1 MGKMGFDKKGIFNM
15 SLSKKIARTSR
26 VIAAM
31 FVVSAAIGCSVNQD
45 PFEEKSDQIKNG
57 IPPELDKEPPV
68 PKPLASDALRI
79 DALDFYTFKE
89 EVEGEISISGRVL
102 TANPQF
108 ELTIDSTSLKD
119 FAGAVFDGKT
129 GVFKWTPPRESTGQE
144 YGIPKRLVV
153 RLTAPSPVGGAIIGT
168 TKAILVYVTRSE
180 VDPQILTT
188 DDLVR
193 TPVREGELRK
203 FTVTVR
209 DPDSL
214 DVDGLRPRLVA
225 VPAVRGPSDVSGLIY
240 MQEPTSST
248 DLNPV
253 QDPMDK
259 KKWIFKMVVDLR
271 VPTDM
276 RGRDFTRAQDKFK
289 FGLQVTS
296 RFGRVGY
303 KNDGEVMIWTDIMK
317 PEISWFSPI
326 EVIAGQEN
334 LVQFTVFDPYA
345 EGKLT
350 VNFQTRI
357 DQLPGSAISKC
368 IPASREGNILC
379 TISWKPLATTTGDFK
394 VDIEVINQSK
404 IPGDIKIQKELFQ
417 RTLKVKTIPVDPP
430 VVPGPVAPAPVEP
443 GPVAPTPVAPAP
455 VTPAVN

>member
-1 MGKMGFDKKGIFNM
+1 MGFAKKGIFNM
-15 SLSKKIARTSR
+15 TLSNFTRVSR
-26 VIAAM
+26 VFTLAILVAAG
-31 FVVSAAIGCSVNQD
+31 VGCSVNQD

-79 DALDFYTFKE
+79 DALDFYTFRE

-108 ELTIDSTSLKD
+108 ELSIDSTSLKD
-119 FAGAVFDGKT
+119 FPGAVFDAKT
-129 GVFKWTPPRESTGQE
+129 GVFKWTPPRESTGTE
-144 YGIPKRLVV
+144 YGVPKRLVV

-180 VDPQILTT
+180 VDPQILTI
-188 DDLVR
+188 DDLVKS
-193 TPVREGELRK
+193 PVREGELRK

-209 DPDSL
+209 DPDSI
-214 DVDGLRPRLVA
+214 DADGLRPRLVA
-225 VPAVRGPSDVSGLIY
+225 IPSVRGPSDVSGLVY
-240 MQEPTSST
+240 MQEPSST
-248 DLNPV
+248 DPNPV

-259 KKWIFKMVVDLR
+259 KKWIFKMVLDLR
-271 VPTDM
+271 VPADM
-276 RGRDFTRAQDKFK
+276 RGRDFTRIQDKFK

-296 RFGRVGY
+296 RFGRIGY
-303 KNDGEVMIWTDIMK
+303 KNDGEVMIWTDVMK

-326 EVIAGQEN
+326 EVVAGQEN
-334 LVQFTVFDPYA
+334 VVQFTVYDPYA

-350 VNFQTRI
+350 VNFQTRM

-368 IPASREGNILC
+368 QAASREGNILC

-417 RTLKVKTIPVDPP
+417 RTLKVKSVQPAPVAPVVVPAPTEPPP
-430 VVPGPVAPAPVEP
+430 VVT
-443 GPVAPTPVAPAP
+443 PT
-455 VTPAVN
+455 TTTAVN

>member
-1 MGKMGFDKKGIFNM
+1 MRKMGFVKKGIVDM
-15 SLSKKIARTSR
+15 SHPKNARVGR
-26 VIAAM
+26 MLAM
-31 FVVSAAIGCSVNQD
+31 MFIVSAAIGCSVNQD
-45 PFEEKSDQIKNG
+45 PFEDKSDQIRNG

-79 DALDFYTFKE
+79 DALDFYTFRE

-108 ELTIDSTSLKD
+108 ELSIDSTSWKD
-119 FAGAVFDGKT
+119 FPGAVFDEKT
-129 GVFKWTPPRESTGQE
+129 GVFKWTPPRESTGTE
-144 YGIPKRLVV
+144 YGVPKRLVV

-180 VDPQILTT
+180 TDPQILTVG
-188 DDLVR
+188 DLVKS
-193 TPVREGELRK
+193 PVREGELRK

-209 DPDSL
+209 DPDSI
-214 DVDGLRPRLVA
+214 DADGLRPRLVA
-225 VPAVRGPSDVSGLIY
+225 IPSVRGPSDVSGLVY
-240 MQEPTSST
+240 MQDPTVA
-248 DLNPV
+248 DPNPA
-253 QDPMDK
+253 QDPLDK
-259 KKWIFKMVVDLR
+259 KKWIFKMVLDLR
-271 VPTDM
+271 VPADM

-303 KNDGEVMIWTDIMK
+303 KNDGEVMIWTDVMK

-334 LVQFTVFDPYA
+334 VVQFTVYDPYA

-350 VNFQTRI
+350 VNFHTRL
-357 DQLPGSAISKC
+357 DQWPGSAISKC
-368 IPASREGNILC
+368 ISSSREGNILC
-379 TISWKPLATTTGDFK
+379 TISWKPLPATTGDFK

-404 IPGDIKIQKELFQ
+404 IPGDIKFQKEVFQ
-417 RTLKVKTIPVDPP
+417 RTLKVKTVQGATP
-430 VVPGPVAPAPVEP
+430 VVPEAVV
-443 GPVAPTPVAPAP
+443 P
-455 VTPAVN
+455 VTPAVETPSAAPAVN

>member
-1 MGKMGFDKKGIFNM
+1 MGKLGFVKKGIFDM
-15 SLSKKIARTSR
+15 SLSKLARTGR
-26 VIAAM
+26 VLAAL
-31 FVVSAAIGCSVNQD
+31 FVVSAAMGCSVNQD

-79 DALDFYTFKE
+79 DALDFYTFRE

-119 FAGAVFDGKT
+119 FPGAVFDGKT
-129 GVFKWTPPRESTGQE
+129 GVFKWTPPRESTGTE
-144 YGIPKRLVV
+144 YGVPKRLVV

-180 VDPQILTT
+180 VDPQILTV

-209 DPDSL
+209 DPDSI
-214 DVDGLRPRLVA
+214 DADGLRPRLVA
-225 VPAVRGPSDVSGLIY
+225 VPSVRGPSDVSGLVY
-240 MQEPTSST
+240 MQDPTVA
-248 DLNPV
+248 DPNPV

-259 KKWIFKMVVDLR
+259 KKWIFKMVLDLR
-271 VPTDM
+271 VPADM

-303 KNDGEVMIWTDIMK
+303 KNDGEVMIWTDVMK

-334 LVQFTVFDPYA
+334 VVQFTIYDPYA

-350 VNFQTRI
+350 VNFQTRL

-368 IPASREGNILC
+368 ISASREGNILC

-417 RTLKVKTIPVDPP
+417 RTLKVKIVQ
-430 VVPGPVAPAPVEP
+430 VAAPVAPAPV
-443 GPVAPTPVAPAP
+443 VP
-455 VTPAVN
+455 VTPTVETPTVTSAVN

>member
-1 MGKMGFDKKGIFNM
+1 M
-15 SLSKKIARTSR
+15 SLSNLARTSR
-26 VIAAM
+26 VLFSAFVAAT
-31 FVVSAAIGCSVNQD
+31 VVATISGCSVNQD

-57 IPPELDKEPPV
+57 VPPELDKEPPV

-79 DALDFYTFKE
+79 DALDFYSFRE

-108 ELTIDSTSLKD
+108 ELSIDSTSFKD
-119 FAGAVFDGKT
+119 FPGAVFNPKT
-129 GVFKWTPPRESTGQE
+129 GVFKWTPPRESTGTE
-144 YGIPKRLVV
+144 YGVPKRLVV

-168 TKAILVYVTRSE
+168 TKAILIYVTRSE
-180 VDPQILTT
+180 VDPEILTL

-203 FTVTVR
+203 FTVTVK
-209 DPDSL
+209 DPDSI
-214 DVDGLRPRLVA
+214 DADGLRPRLVA
-225 VPAVRGPSDVSGLIY
+225 IPSVRGPSDVSGLVY
-240 MQEPTSST
+240 MQDPTT
-248 DLNPV
+248 KDPNPI

-259 KKWIFKMVVDLR
+259 KKWIFKMVLDLR
-271 VPTDM
+271 VPADM
-276 RGRDFTRAQDKFK
+276 RGRDFTRIQDKFK

-303 KNDGEVMIWTDIMK
+303 KNDSEVMIWTDVMK

-334 LVQFTVFDPYA
+334 LVQFTVYDPYA

-350 VNFQTRI
+350 VNFQTRL

-368 IPASREGNILC
+368 QAASREGNILC
-379 TISWKPLATTTGDFK
+379 SISWKPLATTTGDFK

-417 RTLKVKTIPVDPP
+417 RTLKVKVIPTVPAVP
-430 VVPGPVAPAPVEP
+430 VP
-443 GPVAPTPVAPAP
+443 PTPLTPTAA
-455 VTPAVN
+455 PAVN

>member
-1 MGKMGFDKKGIFNM
+1 M
-15 SLSKKIARTSR
+15 SLSKLARTGR
-26 VIAAM
+26 VLAAL
-31 FVVSAAIGCSVNQD
+31 FVVSAAMGCSVNQD

-79 DALDFYTFKE
+79 DALDFYTFRE

-119 FAGAVFDGKT
+119 FPGAVFDGKT
-129 GVFKWTPPRESTGQE
+129 GVFKWTPPRESTGTE
-144 YGIPKRLVV
+144 YGVPKRLVV

-180 VDPQILTT
+180 VDPQILTV

-209 DPDSL
+209 DPDSI
-214 DVDGLRPRLVA
+214 DADGLRPRLVA
-225 VPAVRGPSDVSGLIY
+225 VPSVRGPSDVSGLVY
-240 MQEPTSST
+240 MQDPTVA
-248 DLNPV
+248 DPNPV

-259 KKWIFKMVVDLR
+259 KKWIFKMVLDLR
-271 VPTDM
+271 VPADM

-303 KNDGEVMIWTDIMK
+303 KNDGEVMIWTDVMK

-334 LVQFTVFDPYA
+334 VVQFTIYDPYA

-350 VNFQTRI
+350 VNFQTRL

-368 IPASREGNILC
+368 ISASREGNILC

-417 RTLKVKTIPVDPP
+417 RTLKVKIVQ
-430 VVPGPVAPAPVEP
+430 VAAPVAPAPVV
-443 GPVAPTPVAPAP
+443 PVTPTVETPT

>member
-1 MGKMGFDKKGIFNM
+1 MGKLGFVKKGIFDM
-15 SLSKKIARTSR
+15 SLSKLARTGR
-26 VIAAM
+26 VLAAL
-31 FVVSAAIGCSVNQD
+31 FVVSAAMGCSVNQD

-79 DALDFYTFKE
+79 DALDFYTFRE

-119 FAGAVFDGKT
+119 FPGAVFDGKT
-129 GVFKWTPPRESTGQE
+129 GVFKWTPPRESTGTE
-144 YGIPKRLVV
+144 YGVPKRLVV

-180 VDPQILTT
+180 VDPQILTV

-209 DPDSL
+209 DPDSI
-214 DVDGLRPRLVA
+214 DADGLRPRLVA
-225 VPAVRGPSDVSGLIY
+225 VPSVRGPSDVSGLVY
-240 MQEPTSST
+240 MQDPTVA
-248 DLNPV
+248 DPNPV

-259 KKWIFKMVVDLR
+259 KKWIFKMVLDLR
-271 VPTDM
+271 VPADM

-303 KNDGEVMIWTDIMK
+303 KNDGEVMIWTDVMK

-334 LVQFTVFDPYA
+334 VVQFTIYDPYA

-350 VNFQTRI
+350 VNFQTRL

-368 IPASREGNILC
+368 ISASREGNILC

-417 RTLKVKTIPVDPP
+417 RTLKVKIVQ
-430 VVPGPVAPAPVEP
+430 VAAPVAPAPVV
-443 GPVAPTPVAPAP
+443 PVTPTVETPT